1 MYKSITIHSSFNNV
15 PSEIQLTYTV
25 QLVETVHTISCCV
38 ISEHI
43 PNWLQLRKF
52 EITSIHEKQGYVP
65 LFNEINNE
73 KNLAT
78 ILFIDQVY
86 TNIMKAEKLRVKAF
100 AEEYAGAAK

>member
-1 MYKSITIHSSFNNV
+1 MYKSITILSSFNNA

-25 QLVETVHTISCCV
+25 QLVETTHTIVCCV
-38 ISEHI
+38 VSEHI

-86 TNIMKAEKLRVKAF
+86 TYIMKAEKLRIKAF
-100 AEEYAGAAK
+100 AAEFAGVEK